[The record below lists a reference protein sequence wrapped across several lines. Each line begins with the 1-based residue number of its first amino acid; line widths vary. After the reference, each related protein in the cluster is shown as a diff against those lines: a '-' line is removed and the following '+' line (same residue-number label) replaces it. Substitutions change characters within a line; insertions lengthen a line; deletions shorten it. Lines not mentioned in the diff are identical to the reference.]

1 MNPKRGK
8 KQHRHR
14 EQKKKTEETDKNRF
28 LNSKM
33 KEKREVKKKKLSS
46 VKMLSA

>member
-1 MNPKRGK
+1 MNTKRGK

-14 EQKKKTEETDKNRF
+14 EQKKKTEEPDKNRF

-33 KEKREVKKKKLSS
+33 KEKRELKPKKLSS